1 MMLFDY
7 SLRKELSRSFGGTL
21 VVLLTILITMFL
33 IRTLSQAAVGRV
45 SPSDI
50 VLLIGYTALGHVP
63 TLLTLSLFVAT
74 VATLSRMYRDSE
86 MAVWFSSGVNL
97 GRLVRPLMRMALP
110 VLVVIVAMSL
120 FVWPWV
126 NEKSNSLR
134 KQYERRSDLSRVA
147 PGQFQTSANGQ
158 RVFFIDRDSENASNA
173 RNVFVLTSQ
182 GSVESVVTAKT
193 GRLAME
199 GDDRFLILDSGQ
211 RNDQDLKTQ
220 ETTLARFE
228 TYKILAGDRAVDGVV
243 DVPARARRTIDLLA
257 EPTRVFQAELVWRLG
272 LSLAAV
278 NLLLIGIGLSAA
290 NPRRAG
296 SWNLMLALLAFIV
309 YYNLINLSQA
319 WVASGKA
326 SMGAMLLGLHGG
338 AFLLAIGLMWWRDH
352 GLVLHPVQ
360 RARRLLGMGAQAR

>member
-1 MMLFDY
+1 MLFDY
-7 SLRKELSRSFGGTL
+7 SLRKELARSFGATL

-33 IRTLSQAAVGRV
+33 IRTLSQAAVGAV
-45 SPSDI
+45 SPQDI

-74 VATLSRMYRDSE
+74 VSTLSRMYRDSE

-97 GRLVRPLMRMALP
+97 GRLVRPLLRMAMP
-110 VLVVIVAMSL
+110 VLIVIVLMSL

-173 RNVFVLTSQ
+173 RNVFVLTNE
-182 GSVESVVTAKT
+182 GTVESVVTARS
-193 GRLAME
+193 GRLQME
-199 GDDRFLILDSGQ
+199 GDDRFLVLDTGQ
-211 RNDQDLKTQ
+211 RNDQDLKTK

-228 TYKILAGDRAVDGVV
+228 TYKILAGDRAAEGVV
-243 DVPARARRTIDLLA
+243 DVPAKARRTIDLLA
-257 EPTRVFQAELVWRLG
+257 EPTRPFQGELVWRLG
-272 LSLAAV
+272 LSLAAI
-278 NLLLIGIGLSAA
+278 NLLLIGIGLSAS

-296 SWNLMLALLAFIV
+296 SWNLMLALLAFVI
-309 YYNLINLSQA
+309 YYNLVNLSQA

-338 AFLLAIGLMWWRDH
+338 AFVLAIGIMWWREH
-352 GLVLHPVQ
+352 GLVLHPIQ
-360 RARRLLGMGAQAR
+360 RARRMLAGSAR